1 MSEADVITL
10 FLLSRLNAQLI
21 PQLEKLRPGS
31 RIVSH
36 NFPMEGI
43 KPDEVVKMFSSE
55 DLFEHTVYLW
65 TTPLKK
71 ENSE

>member
-1 MSEADVITL
+1 MKLV
-10 FLLSRLNAQLI
+10 

-36 NFPMEGI
+36 DFDMEGI
-43 KPDEVVKMFSSE
+43 RPDAEECMDSKE
-55 DLFEHTVYLW
+55 DDDDHDIYLW

-71 ENSE
+71 EAAY